1 MDSRGCPK
9 SKKDDAV
16 TCGKAEKS
24 SGGSRMGA
32 DANRVSIPNPP
43 IAKVSPLPSAPSNHG
58 PFADNFSQCANLSL
72 NVCSQ
77 SRPRGVA
84 FRSTLPHH
92 PAQVPRFQELGFQ
105 VPQNKRIATEPRS
118 QRIENREFVLKHT
131 GGGDAPLSP
140 ARKDFKVNEC
150 RCVTP
155 SGLLCQLPAM
165 RGSSFC
171 CFHACPQCPARSR
184 QALAWRICELVHSIK
199 GAWKPGRQTLRPA

>member
-105 VPQNKRIATEPRS
+105 VPQNKRITAEPCS
-118 QRIENREFVLKHT
+118 QRVENRQFGLKHT
-131 GGGDAPLSP
+131 GGDAPRSP
-140 ARKDFKVNEC
+140 ARKDFMAGGPGDGWPMC
-150 RCVTP
+150 
-155 SGLLCQLPAM
+155 
-165 RGSSFC
+165 SSINLGMGGGRPR
-171 CFHACPQCPARSR
+171 ACPELAEGSR
-184 QALAWRICELVHSIK
+184 FWNL
-199 GAWKPGRQTLRPA
+199 G